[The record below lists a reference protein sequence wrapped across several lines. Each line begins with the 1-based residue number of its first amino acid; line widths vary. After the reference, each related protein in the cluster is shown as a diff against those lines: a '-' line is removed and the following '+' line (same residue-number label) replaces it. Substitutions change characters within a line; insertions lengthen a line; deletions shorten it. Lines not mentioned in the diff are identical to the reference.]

1 MSLNIKKGDL
11 VKILSG
17 KNKGQQGKVT
27 RVVGLSQVV
36 VEGWNK
42 VKKHQKP
49 TQKNQAGGIQD
60 KEMPIAVSNVMLMN
74 PKTGKPTRVKR
85 TRITG
90 KPSVRVSV
98 KDGNE
103 I

>member
-60 KEMPIAVSNVMLMN
+60 KEMPIAVSNVMLVN
-74 PKTGKPTRVKR
+74 PKTGKPTRACDVILVKL
-85 TRITG
+85 
-90 KPSVRVSV
+90 PSW
-98 KDGNE
+98 KE
-103 I
+103 IHVG